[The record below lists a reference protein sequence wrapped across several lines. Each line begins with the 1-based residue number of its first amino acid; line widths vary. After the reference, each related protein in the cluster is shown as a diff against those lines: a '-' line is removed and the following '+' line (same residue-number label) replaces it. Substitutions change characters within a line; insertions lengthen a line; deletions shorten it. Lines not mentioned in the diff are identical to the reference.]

1 MKAGRIGGSSGA
13 RASKVQAGRL
23 GGAAASG
30 DVKRAAQEK
39 GLRVRRRL
47 KKNKISL
54 HLRRR
59 PLECI
64 KKLRPADK
72 PVFLDLFSGKGG
84 LSKAVES
91 FGGYS
96 LQWDIKHGEGYDLT
110 KAKNVRT
117 IIEWMRGGKVWG
129 AHLAMLCKSWSM
141 ARRGGTAPP
150 LRSKEKPWGL
160 PGLNAEDKEKVR
172 VGNVLLEHSLTIM
185 RIAKELGVPFAFENP
200 HSSRSPPHDYREAVC
215 FSFFR
220 IPGASRS
227 SLCRNSKNKWI

>member
-1 MKAGRIGGSSGA
+1 MKAERTGGSSAA

-96 LQWDIKHGEGYDLT
+96 LQWDIKRGEAYDLT
-110 KAKNVRT
+110 AKKNARK
-117 IIEWMRGGKVWG
+117 IIDWMRGGKIWG
-129 AHLAMLCKSWSM
+129 THLAMLCKSWSM

-150 LRSKEKPWGL
+150 LRSKKRPWGL
-160 PGLNAEDKEKVR
+160 PGLSAEDKEKAR
-172 VGNVLLEHSLTIM
+172 IGNVLLEHSLTIM
-185 RIAKELGVPFAFENP
+185 RVAKELGMPFAFENP
-200 HSSRSPPHDYREAVC
+200 HSSRLPPRNIRGRL
-215 FSFFR
+215 FFTLFESQVL
-220 IPGASRS
+220 PSRS
-227 SLCRNSKNKWI
+227 DAEIPEAS